1 VAQQALLASRIPPR
15 RQPRPHELIAQQ
27 QRERIIFAFAEEASE
42 KGYRGVTVTD
52 LVRRAGVARKT
63 FYDYF
68 PSKEVCFIA
77 TSEFGV
83 KEALRRVV
91 DAAIQAESWT
101 ARIQAGLAAFLDYT
115 ASEPA
120 LARTCIVETLAA
132 GPAAVGRYEHSIQAF
147 VPLFWMGRKVSSREL
162 PRLLEETIVGGIFWI
177 IYQRIV
183 SDDAT
188 RVEELLPELIEFSLT
203 PYLGAAGAKA
213 ARPDAAPALS
223 VS

>member
-1 VAQQALLASRIPPR
+1 VAHQALLAPRIPSR
-15 RQPRPHELIAQQ
+15 RQPRSYELIAQQ

-52 LVRRAGVARKT
+52 VVRRAGVARKT

-83 KEALRRVV
+83 KEALRQVV

-101 ARIQAGLAAFLDYT
+101 ARIQAGLAAFLDYA

-147 VPLFWMGRKVSSREL
+147 VPLFWMGRKIASREL

-183 SDDAT
+183 SDEAG
-188 RVEELLPELIEFSLT
+188 RVEDLLPELIEFSLT
-203 PYLGAAGAKA
+203 PYLGAEGAKA
-213 ARPDAAPALS
+213 ARTGDAAALPTD
-223 VS
+223 

>member
-1 VAQQALLASRIPPR
+1 VAQQALLASRIPSR
-15 RQPRPHELIAQQ
+15 RQPRSHELIAQQ

-52 LVRRAGVARKT
+52 VVRRAGVARKT

-183 SDDAT
+183 SDDT
-188 RVEELLPELIEFSLT
+188 QRVEELLPDLIEFSLT
-203 PYLGAAGAKA
+203 PYLGAEGAKA
-213 ARPDAAPALS
+213 ARPAAAPALS

>member
-1 VAQQALLASRIPPR
+1 MAQQALLASRIPSR
-15 RQPRPHELIAQQ
+15 RQPRSHELIAQQ

-52 LVRRAGVARKT
+52 VVRRAGVARKT

-162 PRLLEETIVGGIFWI
+162 PRLLEETIVGGIFWVV
-177 IYQRIV
+177 YQRMV
-183 SDDAT
+183 VG
-188 RVEELLPELIEFSLT
+188 RPEELEGLLEELVEFALT
-203 PYLGAAGAKA
+203 PYLGAAEARQVA
-213 ARPDAAPALS
+213 ARGD
-223 VS
+223 